1 MKIRIPSS
9 LSSSTAFLR
18 IDLAS
23 SPTTSDSAV
32 DMASISPERSITDPD
47 TEEKKL
53 GTPGQGGIMEPDDLR
68 NADGSSVNGSDVL
81 ALQDVDPALNMKMH
95 LVNNVSRRLR
105 RFALA

>member
-1 MKIRIPSS
+1 
-9 LSSSTAFLR
+9 
-18 IDLAS
+18 
-23 SPTTSDSAV
+23 
-32 DMASISPERSITDPD
+32 MASISPERSPTDPD

-95 LVNNVSRRLR
+95 LVNNVSRHLR
-105 RFALA
+105 RASHWREVLRPGEPRSTLSRSSPFPPCLDLEMLMY